1 MNLGKRNEKWFF
13 PMIIDLGLPS
23 GNDRKDKD
31 NEPDVYICM
40 NDARIEGQN
49 GDGTTFSAPSIFV
62 HDKEQVG
69 PDVIS
74 GSSNSKQKVPN
85 RDELAIDFYTYLE
98 PHDDMEFQSK
108 EDAFSFYK
116 EYAKSV
122 GFSTITK
129 ASRRSRISGKFID
142 AKFVCT
148 RYGSKQGPSSS
159 ENSEPMP
166 IADVTKSIPV
176 KKKRG
181 RTNRSWFKTDCK
193 ACMHVKRRQDG
204 RWIVHS
210 FVREHNH
217 EVFSEQANYLESQRN
232 MNFYENNINATH
244 GIRAKTKN
252 PYMSISRESSGMK
265 KTENQ
270 KSSIASSGGSHLDFG
285 DGDAQVMV
293 EFLLHMQ
300 DKNPNFFY
308 AIDLNQDRR
317 LKNVFWV
324 DAKSR
329 LDYESF
335 GDVVFFD
342 TTYKKNESKLPFVPF
357 IGMNNHFQLLL
368 LGCGLLGDQTKSTYG
383 WLIQAWLRAMH
394 GQAPKVILT
403 DQDQKLK
410 EAIAEV
416 LPHSRHCFCL
426 WHILSKI
433 QEKLAYVMRQHE
445 NFMSE
450 FSKCI
455 LKSQSE
461 EHFEYSWWK
470 VVDTFD
476 LKKDTWIQSL
486 YDDRLR
492 WVPTFMK
499 NIFLA
504 GLSTKQRLESIS
516 SLDKC
521 LLRKTRLNAFLHQY
535 KTMLLEKYEDEAKA
549 DIETWSKPPG
559 LISPSPYGKQ
569 MATRYTHAVFKKF
582 QVEVLGVV
590 ACHPKL
596 ESEDGLTAT
605 FKVQDFEE
613 NQDYSVTWNEKTS
626 DVSCTCHLFEYNGF
640 LCRHVMIVL
649 QISGVH
655 SIPDKYILKRWTK
668 DAKSRETMRQLD
680 LGDSRFQLYNDICQR
695 ALKLGDEGSISPE
708 SYNIAFVAMEKAL
721 LKCKS
726 INNSVQGPSSPS
738 DHNLHV
744 FEDVTH
750 GNCKSKTKIKSN
762 IFGKGKVHPE
772 QETLTK
778 GINDGWDKMGYSNFQ
793 APALDCSYG
802 LQESIPGTGQL
813 NSRVSAP
820 GGLCGSKEIVH
831 RAEQM
836 NTFASSS
843 NYYYSNQRSIHGI
856 LLVFLNKDC
865 MAWGN
870 CISDPITFRI
880 VFSPRITCRSS
891 TLKSLK
897 GSDIHYFCISIA
909 VHGRSSIFD
918 HLVLRRTDN
927 LGTGQVETNEA

>member
-1 MNLGKRNEKWFF
+1 
-13 PMIIDLGLPS
+13 MIIDLLPS
-23 GNDRKDKD
+23 GKDRKDKD
-31 NEPDVYICM
+31 NGPDVYICM
-40 NDARIEGQN
+40 KHARIEGHN
-49 GDGTTFSAPSIFV
+49 GDGATVSAPSIIV

-69 PDVIS
+69 PNVIS
-74 GSSNSKQKVPN
+74 GTSNIKQKVPD
-85 RDELAIDFYTYLE
+85 RDGLAIDFRKYLE
-98 PHDDMEFQSK
+98 PHDDMEFESK

-116 EYAKSV
+116 EYAKSI
-122 GFSTITK
+122 GFSTIIK

-159 ENSEPMP
+159 ENSEPIP
-166 IADVTKSIPV
+166 IADVTRSIPV

-217 EVFSEQANYLESQRN
+217 DVFSEQANNLESQRN
-232 MNFYENNINATH
+232 MNFFENNINALH
-244 GIRAKTKN
+244 GIQAKMKK

-270 KSSIASSGGSHLDFG
+270 KSSSASSGGSHLDFG

-317 LKNVFWV
+317 MKNVFWV

-329 LDYESF
+329 LDYENF

-342 TTYKKNESKLPFVPF
+342 TTYRNNESKLPFVPF
-357 IGMNNHFQLLL
+357 IGMNNHFQFLL
-368 LGCGLLGDQTKSTYG
+368 LGCGFLGDQSKSTYG

-394 GQAPKVILT
+394 GQPPKVILT

-426 WHILSKI
+426 WNIFSKI
-433 QEKLAYVMRQHE
+433 EEKLAHVMRQHE

-455 LKSQSE
+455 LKSQTE

-476 LKKDTWIQSL
+476 LKKDTWVHSL

-516 SLDKC
+516 SSLDKF
-521 LLRKTRLNAFLHQY
+521 LLRKTTLNAFLHHY

-549 DIETWSKPPG
+549 DIETRRKPPE

-596 ESEDGLTAT
+596 ESQDGLTTT

-613 NQDYSVTWNEKTS
+613 NQDYNVTWNEKTS
-626 DVSCTCHLFEYNGF
+626 DISCTCRLFEYNGF

-655 SIPDKYILKRWTK
+655 SIPDKYILKRWTR

-695 ALKLGDEGSISPE
+695 AFKLGDEGSISPE
-708 SYNIAFVAMEKAL
+708 SYSIAFVVMEKAL
-721 LKCKS
+721 LQCKS
-726 INNSVQGPSSPS
+726 INNSVQGHSSPS
-738 DHNLHV
+738 NHDFHV
-744 FEDVTH
+744 FEDVTR
-750 GNCKSKTKIKSN
+750 GNCTSKTKIRGN
-762 IFGKGKVHPE
+762 IFEKGKVHPE
-772 QETLTK
+772 QEVLTK
-778 GINDGWDKMGYSNFQ
+778 GINDSWDKMGNSNFR

-802 LQESIPGTGQL
+802 LQESIPGTEQMNTVASISNYYFSNQTSIHGLGQL
-813 NSRVSAP
+813 NSTTPMQGVP
-820 GGLCGSKEIVH
+820 YLPQQGLKQHFKIME
-831 RAEQM
+831 R
-836 NTFASSS
+836 
-843 NYYYSNQRSIHGI
+843 
-856 LLVFLNKDC
+856 
-865 MAWGN
+865 
-870 CISDPITFRI
+870 
-880 VFSPRITCRSS
+880 
-891 TLKSLK
+891 
-897 GSDIHYFCISIA
+897 
-909 VHGRSSIFD
+909 
-918 HLVLRRTDN
+918 
-927 LGTGQVETNEA
+927 